1 MYAESHLKNRFELIV
16 DATASTPD
24 RMYKKKCRNALLPIQ
39 HYGIFFSG
47 INYVGNLFKLR
58 FKRVTRL
65 STR

>member
-39 HYGIFFSG
+39 HYGIFFQELTMLG
-47 INYVGNLFKLR
+47 ICLN
-58 FKRVTRL
+58 
-65 STR
+65 